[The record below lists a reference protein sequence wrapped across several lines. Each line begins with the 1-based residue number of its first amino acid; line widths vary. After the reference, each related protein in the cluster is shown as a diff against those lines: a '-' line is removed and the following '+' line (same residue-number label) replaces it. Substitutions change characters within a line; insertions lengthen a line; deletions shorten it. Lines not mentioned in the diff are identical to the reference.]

1 MGGIEGETMNFNPIY
16 SLLEGVEEKIKSGE
30 EDCVVRNLYEIASY
44 LSACVE
50 ELTDIVAQMKEFQV
64 EE

>member
-1 MGGIEGETMNFNPIY
+1 MSFNHIY
-16 SLLEGVEEKIKSGE
+16 NLLEGVEEKIKSGE
-30 EDCVVRNLYEIASY
+30 ENCVVRDLYEIASY

-50 ELTDIVAQMKEFQV
+50 ELTDIIAQMKEFQV